1 MIKMNNNNKITKKL
15 IYYLIK
21 IIHNKINKLK
31 KIKKFVK
38 ENKIKNRNKKNNY

>member
-1 MIKMNNNNKITKKL
+1 MNNNNKTKKL

-21 IIHNKINKLK
+21 IIHSKINKLK

-38 ENKIKNRNKKNNY
+38 ENKIKNSNKKNNN